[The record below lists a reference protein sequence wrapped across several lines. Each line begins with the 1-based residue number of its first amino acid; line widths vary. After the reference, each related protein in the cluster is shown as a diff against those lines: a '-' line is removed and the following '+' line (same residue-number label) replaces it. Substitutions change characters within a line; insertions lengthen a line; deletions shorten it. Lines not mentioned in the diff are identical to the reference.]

1 MKAVKYLFALWAGVL
16 IYTFMSFFFGATGVS
31 AYRQLQNEEKKQ
43 EANIRDLKLLNAE
56 LENTMNSLL
65 YDKDTLLL
73 YAREQGYATA
83 QERFV
88 RIVGLGGS
96 QKPVYS
102 AGEAVIAAEPQFISD
117 KIIRI
122 IAFCTAISLLICMAV
137 FDFMK
142 FLGDQ

>member
-16 IYTFMSFFFGATGVS
+16 IYTLMSFFFGATGVS
-31 AYRQLQNEEKKQ
+31 AYRQLQNEAKKQ

-65 YDKDTLLL
+65 YDKDTLVL

-88 RIVGLGGS
+88 RIVDLGGS

-102 AGEAVIAAEPQFISD
+102 AGETVIAAEPQFISD

-122 IAFCTAISLLICMAV
+122 IAFCTAISLLICMAI

-142 FLGDQ
+142 FLGDR

>member
-1 MKAVKYLFALWAGVL
+1 MKAVKYLFALWVGVL
-16 IYTFMSFFFGATGVS
+16 IYTLMSFFFGETGVS
-31 AYRQLQNEEKKQ
+31 AYRQLQNEAKKQ

-122 IAFCTAISLLICMAV
+122 ISFCTAISLLICMAV